1 MITENDDSISFVG
14 LNNYSEVASQINEL
28 FPYNRPGDPDEHEGG
43 TDFLYEF
50 WDVMF
55 RIAPQL
61 NYNEELIQR
70 SLL

>member
-43 TDFLYEF
+43 TDF
-50 WDVMF
+50 M
-55 RIAPQL
+55 
-61 NYNEELIQR
+61 
-70 SLL
+70 SSGM